1 MKDLWRVEM
10 ERRSRGDSDLIKYGS
25 NKNGSDDFSGRL
37 SRMGGWKE
45 IMENKLLRMVTV
57 VS

>member
-1 MKDLWRVEM
+1 M